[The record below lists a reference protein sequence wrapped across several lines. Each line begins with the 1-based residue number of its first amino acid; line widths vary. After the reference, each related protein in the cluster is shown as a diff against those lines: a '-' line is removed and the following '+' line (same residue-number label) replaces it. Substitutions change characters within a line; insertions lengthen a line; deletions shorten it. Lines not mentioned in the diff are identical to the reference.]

1 MTAGLE
7 TFAKVRALHDRTTS
21 PGEKAAAAARL
32 QVLARKAGLTV
43 EQAVSRL
50 DMPKPTPPS
59 QATSES
65 FADFM
70 KRPEFTAER
79 HRREARRRAEAAA
92 IVEQHGSEEALFA
105 DTPIEAALRAACA
118 PLLGSDET
126 WRTIHH
132 LDGWGTLAS
141 RDRMPASVRAAVS
154 RAWPMP
160 ETVAAVWAEFA
171 ATDRL
176 TSARYTVDSFCDPHL
191 FVQARQHLLEE
202 LLNTLPARNIH
213 DMRARLDWMDH
224 IADGEVSSDPKD
236 DRIRLA
242 TLRADID
249 RMGERVP
256 GQDPAPIQNGQG
268 ADGDRLKPQPVSNA
282 RAEYPRRPTRS
293 ERHAAVLALVAEGHA
308 DREVARR
315 LGLSPTTV
323 GNIKRKV
330 QEDGR

>member
-7 TFAKVRALHDRTTS
+7 TFAKVRALHDRTTN
-21 PGEKAAAAARL
+21 PGERAAAAARL

-43 EQAVSRL
+43 EQAVSKL
-50 DMPKPTPPS
+50 DAPKPKAPA
-59 QATSES
+59 QATAES

-70 KRPEFTAER
+70 NRPEFVAER
-79 HRREARRRAEAAA
+79 REREARRRVEAAA
-92 IVEQHGSEEALFA
+92 IVERYGTEDALFA
-105 DTPIEAALRAACA
+105 DTPMEAALRAACE
-118 PLLGSDET
+118 PLLGLGET
-126 WRTIHH
+126 WRTIHR
-132 LDGWGTLAS
+132 LDGWGALDS
-141 RDRMPASVRAAVS
+141 RSKMPASVRAAVS

-160 ETVAAVWAEFA
+160 ETVVAAWAEFE

-176 TSARYTVDSFCDPHL
+176 TDERYTVDSYRDPHL
-191 FVQARQHLLEE
+191 FVQARQHLIEE
-202 LLNTLPARNIH
+202 LLNTLPARTIH
-213 DMRARLDWMDH
+213 DLRARLNWMDH
-224 IADGEVSSDPKD
+224 LANDEVAPDPKD

-256 GQDPAPIQNGQG
+256 GQDPASVHSGQD
-268 ADGDRLKPQPVSNA
+268 ADGDRPDPQPVSRA

-323 GNIKRKV
+323 GNIKRKA